1 MNESIEK
8 AAGSLSA
15 ASGRQRRWVG
25 LLAVYVLF
33 GTFFGGAPFPSWPS
47 MRGDLLTPAEQV
59 QVREASRW
67 REGHLSLPARDFDT
81 AEVDGVAYSHFPPFM
96 TFLSVVVLQ
105 FSPGGV
111 PHWLLTLLF
120 VWTVPGLAYRLFLWR
135 TGSVYASMVATMA
148 YVFGTSAYSV
158 MDRTT
163 SSAGMYQ
170 LNHAISQVG
179 LLLLLDGYY
188 RGQAAV
194 QSGIGLVIA
203 GFSRLTT
210 TAYALPVLVLA
221 WSVRGWR
228 RWGAVACIVLMIGVW
243 AALNTMKFG
252 SPLTTGYGLIYEGRT
267 DHVAMTAQEGVF
279 HPKWIDD
286 NLYWMNLGFPSF
298 EEKHGETR
306 WVPNV
311 HSTGIWWT
319 TPLLL
324 LVFWDARRIWQ
335 DGRNRWMLA
344 SVGVIYMALMLYHT
358 MGYAQR
364 GYNRFSLDFLVV
376 LLAMIAPY
384 AFATRAR
391 WIVSTMLAIW
401 GIVYF
406 RIILF

>member
-1 MNESIEK
+1 
-8 AAGSLSA
+8 
-15 ASGRQRRWVG
+15 
-25 LLAVYVLF
+25 
-33 GTFFGGAPFPSWPS
+33 

-81 AEVDGVAYSHFPPFM
+81 AEVDGVAYSHFPPLM
-96 TFLSVVVLQ
+96 TILSVVVLQ

-120 VWTVPGLAYRLFLWR
+120 VWTVPGLAYRLFLGR
-135 TGSVYASMVATMA
+135 SGGVCAAIVLTFA

-179 LLLLLDGYY
+179 LLLMLDGYY
-188 RGQAAV
+188 RGNRAV

-203 GFSRLTT
+203 GLSRLTT
-210 TAYALPVLVLA
+210 AAYALPLFVSSWGMKKRQRLCTIACVVVLF
-221 WSVRGWR
+221 GT
-228 RWGAVACIVLMIGVW
+228 W
-243 AALNTMKFG
+243 ATLNTMKFG
-252 SPLTTGYGLIYEGRT
+252 SPLETGYGLIYEGRT
-267 DHVAMTAQEGVF
+267 DRVAMTAKEGVF

-286 NLYWMNLGFPSF
+286 NLYWMNWGPPTF

-311 HSTGIWWT
+311 NSTGIWWT

-324 LVFWDARRIWQ
+324 LLFRDAKRIWQ
-335 DGRNRWMLA
+335 DRRNRWMLA

-376 LLAMIAPY
+376 LLAMIAPF

-391 WIVSTMLAIW
+391 WIVGTLLAIW
-401 GIVYF
+401 GVVYF